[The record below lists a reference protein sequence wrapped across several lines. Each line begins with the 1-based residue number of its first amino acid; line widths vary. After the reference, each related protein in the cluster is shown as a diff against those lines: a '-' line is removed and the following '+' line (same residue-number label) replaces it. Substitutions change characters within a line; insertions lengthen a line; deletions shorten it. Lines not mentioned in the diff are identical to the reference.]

1 MLNRSLLLLKS
12 NWKWTIT
19 SKDIRSTTK
28 GEAEVRVA
36 DDTGTRRARDSARGF
51 QKVRGNRKEVG
62 FWTLWNNGT
71 VYKTWANTGET
82 REDIA
87 SRPPSL
93 TGKPA
98 AYQRFCSH
106 HRLYSAVGDISL
118 DSGQPV
124 YLTPFSDFSLF
135 ITYTI
140 CYFWE
145 LLFLYSRIAPTLWFW
160 RWKFL
165 KNFNFEYQKM
175 EVNS

>member
-82 REDIA
+82 RDDIA

-124 YLTPFSDFSLF
+124 YLTPFSNFSLF

-145 LLFLYSRIAPTLWFW
+145 LLFFIFTHSTNLMI
-160 RWKFL
+160 L
-165 KNFNFEYQKM
+165 KMKI
-175 EVNS
+175 S

>member
-145 LLFLYSRIAPTLWFW
+145 LLFFIFTHSTNLMILKMKISKLKTLILNTKK
-160 RWKFL
+160 WK
-165 KNFNFEYQKM
+165 
-175 EVNS
+175 